1 MENAGSSG
9 AAGGTE
15 ADVETY
21 DDVMKEALR
30 MARPSPLPWI
40 LFVAAL
46 VLTGIT
52 AFVLLRKLDAAH
64 VEAASA
70 TGKALDLQQQ
80 LASIRSAKAE
90 LETRLERLEAEKS
103 DLLALKNELSRDVQ
117 AKAEELSRLKGTFD
131 ELQEKMKAEIAKG
144 EIRLS
149 QAGGRLKVD
158 MVDKVLFDSGEAQ
171 ISKRGEEV
179 LARVGAVLAR
189 VRDRQ
194 VQVAGHTDDSPISVR
209 LVDRFPS
216 NWELSTARAT
226 NVVRFLQDKA
236 GLPGKQLVASGYGP
250 YAPISS
256 NKTASGRARN
266 RRIEILLT
274 PALEPA
280 PAKLEPKSEA
290 AARPPS
296 KSAPARKGPRK

>member
-1 MENAGSSG
+1 VEN
-9 AAGGTE
+9 
-15 ADVETY
+15 Y

-30 MARPSPLPWI
+30 MARPSRLPWV

-46 VLTGIT
+46 LLAGIT
-52 AFVLLRKLDAAH
+52 AFVMMRKLDAAH

-70 TGKALDLQQQ
+70 TGRALDAQQQ
-80 LASIRSAKAE
+80 LASARSSRAE

-117 AKAEELSRLKGTFD
+117 AKAEELNRLKGTFD
-131 ELQEKMKAEIAKG
+131 ALREKMKAEIAKG

-158 MVDKVLFDSGEAQ
+158 LVDKVLFDSGEAK

-179 LARVGAVLAR
+179 LSRVGAILAQ
-189 VRDRQ
+189 VQDRQ
-194 VQVAGHTDDSPISVR
+194 IQVAGHTDDSPISAR
-209 LVDRFPS
+209 LVDTFPT

-226 NVVRFLQDKA
+226 NVVRFLQEKA
-236 GLPGKQLVASGYGP
+236 GVPGKRLVASGYGP
-250 YAPISS
+250 YQPVSS

-274 PALEPA
+274 PELAPA
-280 PAKLEPKSEA
+280 PAKMEPKGKRPA
-290 AARPPS
+290 ASSP
-296 KSAPARKGPRK
+296 APAKGSARK

>member
-1 MENAGSSG
+1 M
-9 AAGGTE
+9 
-15 ADVETY
+15 DTY

-40 LFVAAL
+40 LCVAAL
-46 VLTGIT
+46 VLAGAT
-52 AFVLLRKLDAAH
+52 AFVLLRKLDAAQ

-80 LASIRSAKAE
+80 LASLRTGKAE
-90 LETRLERLEAEKS
+90 LDTRLERLEAEKS
-103 DLLALKNELSRDVQ
+103 DLMALKNELSRDVQ
-117 AKAEELSRLKGTFD
+117 AKAEEIARLKGTYD

-179 LARVGAVLAR
+179 LARVGAVLAQ
-189 VRDRQ
+189 VQDRQ
-194 VQVAGHTDDSPISVR
+194 IQVAGHTDDSPISSR

-226 NVVRFLQDKA
+226 NVVRFFQDKA
-236 GLPGKQLVASGYGP
+236 GLPGKRLVASGYGQFS
-250 YAPISS
+250 PISS

-280 PAKLEPKSEA
+280 PARLAPGGEAKARAPARPA
-290 AARPPS
+290 AAR
-296 KSAPARKGPRK
+296 KGSRR

>member
-1 MENAGSSG
+1 MENAGSPG
-9 AAGGTE
+9 AVGGTE

-30 MARPSPLPWI
+30 MAKPSPLPWI

-80 LASIRSAKAE
+80 LGSLRTSKAE

-189 VRDRQ
+189 VHDRQ
-194 VQVAGHTDDSPISVR
+194 IQVAGHTDDSPISVR

-216 NWELSTARAT
+216 NWELSTARAS

-280 PAKLEPKSEA
+280 PAKLESKGEA
-290 AARPPS
+290 KAKPASRA
-296 KSAPARKGPRK
+296 APARKSPRK